1 MCVML
6 CKKVF
11 VCVWDM
17 AVQKR
22 RKTMH
27 KEDNEKKGKGM
38 VGRKGKEGMV

>member
-22 RKTMH
+22 RKTIH
-27 KEDNEKKGKGM
+27 KEDNEKKRMRRG
-38 VGRKGKEGMV
+38 GRKGMEEMV